1 MTIELGRRG
10 LIAGS
15 LALGAAG
22 AALLPARLATAA
34 EEAALA
40 AGARGESGGML
51 YSVIEPTVNQAFLA
65 AFKAKYGLDVQF
77 QRLGS
82 GPLGQRF
89 AAENTAGAPTADLVM
104 IGDAGFLADAAQKNW
119 IRAPGSLPA
128 LDPLARTL
136 WDGTVATVAYNP
148 ESLAWNTSLVTTAP
162 KGWEALID
170 PAFAGRVLV
179 FDPRNSILGVMWY
192 SLIRK
197 AHGDDFLRRLARQA
211 TLAPSVVP
219 AMQQV
224 AAGAAAMYA
233 PAIHVVVASLK
244 ERGAPVEEAFF
255 EPASPAPIYA
265 AIAARTTRPN
275 TARLL
280 LNYAMTI
287 EGQAILNR
295 DGFSPLTGVPGT
307 RPLPNMTAVSTA
319 EATRERPEILGLLG
333 IS

>member
-1 MTIELGRRG
+1 MNPNSPRRRG
-10 LIAGS
+10 FLAGS

-22 AALLPARLATAA
+22 LMPSRLASAA

-40 AGARGESGGML
+40 AAAKSEGEGML
-51 YSVIEPTVNQAFLA
+51 YTVIEPTVIQAFLA
-65 AFKAKYGLDVQF
+65 AFKTKYGLDVQSL
-77 QRLGS
+77 RLGS

-89 AAENTAGAPTADLVM
+89 ASEAAANAASGDVVM
-104 IGDAGFLADAAQKNW
+104 IGDAGFLADAAQKGW
-119 IRAPGSLPA
+119 IAAAGSLPA

-136 WDGTVATVAYNP
+136 WDGTVATIAFNP
-148 ESLAWNTSLVTTAP
+148 ESLAWNTTLVRQAP
-162 KGWEALID
+162 RSWEALID
-170 PAFAGRVLV
+170 PAFAGRVMV

-197 AHGDDFLRRLARQA
+197 AYGDDFLRRLARQA

-244 ERGAPVEEAFF
+244 DRGAPVDEVFL
-255 EPASPAPIYA
+255 EPASPAPIHA
-265 AIAARTTRPN
+265 AVAARSRRPN
-275 TARLL
+275 LARLL

-287 EGQAILNR
+287 EGQAILNK
-295 DGFSPLTGVPGT
+295 DAFSPLSGVPGT
-307 RPLPNMTAVSTA
+307 RPLPRMTAVST
-319 EATRERPEILGLLG
+319 EDATRERPQILSLLG
-333 IS
+333 VS